1 MTFSTDQLEQMP
13 KKRLAALRKMIR
25 GTATT
30 YPENSPRRRS
40 KFFPDGSAI
49 IAVKGGGTLLV
60 ESQPQYEAVDMK
72 AKTSKPRRR
81 RVLPNVVTTS

>member
-49 IAVKGGGTLLV
+49 IAV
-60 ESQPQYEAVDMK
+60 
-72 AKTSKPRRR
+72 
-81 RVLPNVVTTS
+81 